1 MEGGQEPAAGAAR
14 ELARSAVADSKRAV
28 EAADRAAKAVKS
40 IGKYADVAFEAA
52 DRAVKAAGDA
62 NKAAD
67 RAVKAA
73 RRINGMAKRA
83 NKAADRAVKAA
94 KRSAMNGGKVLD
106 AVYGP
111 DGQEGAAPA
120 GEHGAAV
127 GRPDGGPGPAGKP
140 SACGCDAK
148 DAGRI

>member
-1 MEGGQEPAAGAAR
+1 MAGAVR
-14 ELARSAVADSKRAV
+14 ELARSAVEESKLAV
-28 EAADRAAKAVKS
+28 
-40 IGKYADVAFEAA
+40 EAA
-52 DRAVKAAGDA
+52 DRAVKAVKSTGKYADVALEAADRAVNAASDA
-62 NKAAD
+62 NKAAE
-67 RAVKAA
+67 RAIKAV

-83 NKAADRAVKAA
+83 DRAAERAIKAA
-94 KRSAMNGGKVLD
+94 KRSTMNGGKVLD

-120 GEHGAAV
+120 GEHAAAA